1 MTWLLHL
8 APPSTVAITA
18 APFGASAPPTVEPTA
33 QQELASAQSR
43 PVRELTGGGRA
54 TGVNAPIQGE
64 PAAIGEADGEPA
76 GDAPPAQALDT
87 TARTATEADHPTRW
101 RGDRA
106 ARPPASREA
115 AAPPS
120 DPWLRE
126 GGVW

>member
-1 MTWLLHL
+1 MTWLLQL

-54 TGVNAPIQGE
+54 TGVNAPSQGE
-64 PAAIGEADGEPA
+64 PAAIGDADGPSA
-76 GDAPPAQALDT
+76 GGVPPAQALDA
-87 TARTATEADHPTRW
+87 TARSATEAANPTRW
-101 RGDRA
+101 RGDPA
-106 ARPPASREA
+106 AL
-115 AAPPS
+115 PS
-120 DPWLRE
+120 SPCRRE